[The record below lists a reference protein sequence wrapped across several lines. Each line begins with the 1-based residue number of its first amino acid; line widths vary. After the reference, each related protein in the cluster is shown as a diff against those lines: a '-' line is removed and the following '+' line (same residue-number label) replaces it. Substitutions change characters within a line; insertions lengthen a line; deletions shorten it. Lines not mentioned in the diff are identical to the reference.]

1 MSDEHD
7 SWFKS
12 AFGVDLGQV
21 VQGIQDEGSA
31 MAGQVASTVTQV
43 VQGVQGAVEGAIDGV
58 TGAATAVAKKVAG
71 AVSPSGGGGGGGG
84 SDGGGTGSF
93 PLGGSVGR
101 GGKNAA
107 NDVRAVQTALG
118 IAADGQCGGQTIA
131 AIEAFQRS
139 LGQARPDGRVDA
151 NGATARALASGTPAG
166 AAPPAAE
173 APDDGVLGGLK
184 SLVGDAA
191 DAASDLGGQAAAAAA
206 DLGGQVVEGAEDLA
220 DQALGGGGLPGSA
233 AAFLNPLPKIKT
245 LLPNEAAACHKFL
258 ADHKFQAFINPLGG
272 GKPISGFDPGLDGRP
287 VTFDEVVRRLGP
299 LTLLNPV
306 DELRELVL
314 VRYRE
319 LCSGGSSGTSGL
331 PPPNPPLIVDAFAPA
346 TLIAKAGPGR
356 VQLLWRGLTGA
367 KKYRVY
373 RSEISDDFGD
383 GPLREIAGTT
393 RFTDTGVTNDVTY
406 HYHVTAVMEGDG
418 ESASSPQAS
427 ATPHVA
433 EGPEA
438 EAEAGPGNKKEGD
451 EDLTLKTK
459 LKWKAKF
466 DQKDGDALVK
476 FLADAEIEAEVD
488 QAGNAK
494 TAEAALNLIRA
505 ELERNVRLVGKVGIE
520 ATVSVVAKGEFGDAV
535 FKSAEAEVKAE
546 VEFKLRQISL
556 KAAAKLSPQGHLE
569 SDVAF
574 VLWRW

>member
-12 AFGVDLGQV
+12 AFGVDLGQA
-21 VQGIQDEGSA
+21 VQGIEDAGSA
-31 MAGQVASTVTQV
+31 VAGQVASTVTQV
-43 VQGVQGAVEGAIDGV
+43 VQGVQGAVTGAIDDV
-58 TGAATAVAKKVAG
+58 TGAATAAVKKVAG
-71 AVSPSGGGGGGGG
+71 AVPPSGGGGAG
-84 SDGGGTGSF
+84 SAGGGTGSF

-101 GGKNAA
+101 GGRNAA
-107 NDVRAVQTALG
+107 GDVRAVQTALG

-139 LGQARPDGRVDA
+139 LGQARADGRIDA
-151 NGATARALASGTPAG
+151 NGPTERALASGKAAA
-166 AAPPAAE
+166 AAPPVAD
-173 APDDGVLGGLK
+173 APDGGLLGGLK

-191 DAASDLGGQAAAAAA
+191 DAASDLAGRAAAAAT
-206 DLGGQVVEGAEDLA
+206 DLGGQVVQGAEDVA
-220 DQALGGGGLPGSA
+220 DQALGGGSSGSA
-233 AAFLNPLPKIKT
+233 AASLNPLPKIKI
-245 LLPNEAAACHKFL
+245 LLPHEVAACHKFL
-258 ADHKFQAFINPLGG
+258 ADHKFQAFVNPLGK

-287 VTFDEVVRRLGP
+287 VTFDAVVRRLGP
-299 LTLLNPV
+299 LTLLDPV

-331 PPPNPPLIVDAFAPA
+331 LPPNPPLIVDVFAPA

-356 VQLLWRGLTGA
+356 VRLLWRGVRGA

-373 RSEISDDFGD
+373 RSEISDDFGN
-383 GPLREIAGTT
+383 GPLREIGGTT
-393 RFTDTGVTNDVTY
+393 TFTDTGVTNDVTY

-451 EDLTLKTK
+451 EDLTLKSK
-459 LKWKAKF
+459 LKWTAKF
-466 DQKDGDALVK
+466 AQKDGEAHVK
-476 FLADAEIEAEVD
+476 FLPDAEIEAEVD

-494 TAEAALNLIRA
+494 AAEASLNLIRA
-505 ELERNVRLVGKVGIE
+505 QLEKEVRPVGKVGIE
-520 ATVSVVAKGEFGDAV
+520 ATVSVVAKGDFGNVV

-546 VEFKLRQISL
+546 VEFKLSQISL
-556 KAAAKLSPQGHLE
+556 KAAAKLNPQGGHVE
-569 SDVAF
+569 PEFAA
-574 VLWRW
+574 VLWRGW